1 MPALHREPGKG
12 SIAQTSVHSRNL
24 TPLFIGIFTYTL
36 LFQKKK
42 KKTKTKKKKEAFK
55 VVFKDKTLQ
64 HVELD
69 EKKKKKWR

>member
-42 KKTKTKKKKEAFK
+42 KTKQKQEAFK

-69 EKKKKKWR
+69 EKKKKKKWR